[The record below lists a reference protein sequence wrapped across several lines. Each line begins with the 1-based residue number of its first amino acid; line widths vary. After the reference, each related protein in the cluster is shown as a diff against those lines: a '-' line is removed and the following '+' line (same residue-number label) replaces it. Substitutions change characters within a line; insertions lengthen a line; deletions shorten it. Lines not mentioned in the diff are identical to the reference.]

1 MGRPTSALSFRMVYN
16 AYNRRKD
23 LTMDPYEQHREEF
36 AQLQRDLD
44 ALDVEELGYE
54 EYMKRYDEITNRR
67 IGWHER
73 DQNSNF

>member
-1 MGRPTSALSFRMVYN
+1 
-16 AYNRRKD
+16 
-23 LTMDPYEQHREEF
+23 MDPYEQHREEF